1 MKIGHVL
8 WALAT
13 TSLALTL
20 GCSGGGGG
28 DGGGLACSPAQPC
41 EAGFE
46 CMGGRCVP
54 DDSPDEL
61 CLADDLSPP
70 CNGCPAGTE
79 IPTGFVC
86 APAGTFTQGESG
98 VEEPRQVTLTRPFF
112 IQINE
117 VTQGEWRALMGDNPA
132 RFAACG
138 DACPVESMS
147 WEEAVAYA
155 NARSAA
161 EGLAPCYGAQGALLG
176 GATPYDCKGY
186 RLPTEA
192 EWEYAYRAGTQTAF
206 YWGDDEASAGDFAWF
221 RDNGGETT
229 HPVGTKLP
237 NGWGLHDMA
246 GNVYEWVHDVLEDDS
261 AESVTDPW
269 GPQPAEN
276 VVTSRVFRGGSWFNA
291 ADLLRAAYRN
301 WYAPGDRLS
310 YLGFRLA
317 KSGIL

>member
-1 MKIGHVL
+1 MKIGQVL

-20 GCSGGGGG
+20 GCTGGGGG
-28 DGGGLACSPAQPC
+28 GGGASACSPAQPC

-86 APAGTFTQGESG
+86 APAGTFTQGEAG
-98 VEEPRQVTLTRPFF
+98 VAGPREVTLTRPFF
-112 IQINE
+112 IEIHE
-117 VTQGEWRALMGDNPA
+117 VTQGAWRALMGDNPA

-138 DACPVESMS
+138 DACPVEQVS
-147 WEEAVAYA
+147 WEDAVAFA

-161 EGLAPCYGAQGALLG
+161 EGLAPCYSADGALVG
-176 GATPYDCKGY
+176 GASPYDCEGY

-206 YWGDDEASAGDFAWF
+206 YWGDDEASAGDFAWYD
-221 RDNGGETT
+221 DNGGGTT

-246 GNVYEWVHDVLEDDS
+246 GNVFEWVYDDYAAIS
-261 AESVTDPW
+261 YPAGAVTDPW
-269 GPQPAEN
+269 GPQAAEGR
-276 VVTSRVFRGGSWFNA
+276 VVRGGSWNNPIVN
-291 ADLLRAAYRN
+291 LRAAVRLGFQPG
-301 WYAPGDRLS
+301 APNGN
-310 YLGFRLA
+310 LGFRLA
-317 KSGIL
+317 RSGIP